1 MPFTTEIS
9 GLIPAQFTGSDYTNP
24 LLIQAFITSL
34 TEFYAVKTGSSALTA
49 TDVQNIQNQINFL
62 VEVARNGVSINLD
75 PNNPSNPLPDGSAPG
90 IYPNQTYYLT
100 TNMVE
105 VLNRLFG
112 SIAPNGN
119 LDSITLADLNNFRN
133 GTTAENTSDIQNIFV
148 FAARSLAV
156 LPPLTSTSGSSAIS
170 TDPLIAATQ
179 IARIYDQSRIFN
191 ASTINES
198 MTRSLQAFTEME
210 YVNTANEVI
219 NDKLEALREALQ
231 STKSTLDNLNQLQQ
245 IHNLITVNSRTFT
258 YVMASTTAREVSLNT
273 YTTNYE
279 KYASAQLKA
288 ALVPQLNSEF
298 LPFSLPDS
306 AIVWNAPVFHVSPGN
321 PTVWSFSVT
330 ILNPSAYYAFNTSTN
345 QFSAIQAT
353 YNFSG
358 YYPSTGATVDPSL
371 FTHDQIKQLVG
382 DGFNGVQKFPLIGN
396 LSDLDTMKEQLTRQR
411 GSLSSLLVDLA
422 NITSAAIL
430 NDPLKRS
437 QALIG
442 MVSAVYTDL
451 INNLGAVNSTTPI
464 TDLTAKTAVRTW
476 IMDNYQSFASS
487 EATSAG
493 AYQQNITNAI
503 TAAQST
509 NDTQK
514 QDVRNSL
521 LVFEEYYKSAAAVL
535 TQLNQLISKMAQGIA
550 K

>member
-24 LLIQAFITSL
+24 TLIQAFLASL
-34 TEFYAVKTGSSALTA
+34 TEFYAVKTGSTALSA
-49 TDVQNIQNQINFL
+49 TDVQNIQTQINFL

-75 PNNPSNPLPDGSAPG
+75 PNNPTATNTGF
-90 IYPNQTYYLT
+90 PNQTYYLT

-105 VLNRLFG
+105 VLNRLFKQ
-112 SIAPNGN
+112 IAPNGN
-119 LDSITLADLNNFRN
+119 LNSITLADLENFRN
-133 GTTAENTSDIQNIFV
+133 GTPLQNSIDIQNIFV

-156 LPPLTSTSGSSAIS
+156 LPPLSPTSGSSAIS
-170 TDPLIAATQ
+170 TDPVKAATQ
-179 IARIYDQSRIFN
+179 ISRIYDTSRLFN
-191 ASTINES
+191 SDSINES

-210 YVNTANEVI
+210 YVNAANEVI
-219 NDKLEALREALQ
+219 NKKLEDLKEALE
-231 STKSTLDNLNQLQQ
+231 STKKTLDNLNQLQQ
-245 IHNLITVNSRTFT
+245 LHNLITVNSRTFT
-258 YVMASTTAREVSLNT
+258 YVLTSTTGPRVDMNT

-279 KYASAQLKA
+279 RYTSAQLKA

-298 LPFSLPDS
+298 LPFSLPLSDV
-306 AIVWNAPVFHVSPGN
+306 VWDPPTFNVSPGN
-321 PTVWSFSVT
+321 PTKWSFKVT
-330 ILNPSAYYAFNTSTN
+330 LLNPSEHYAFNTSTN
-345 QFSAIQAT
+345 QFSAVQAS
-353 YNFSG
+353 YVFSG
-358 YYPSTGATVDPSL
+358 YYPSAGSINPSL
-371 FTHDQIKQLVG
+371 FTQDQIKKIVG

-396 LSDLDTMKEQLTRQR
+396 LSSLNTMKEQLTRQR
-411 GSLSSLLVDLA
+411 GALKELLADLSAITPTLVRD
-422 NITSAAIL
+422 
-430 NDPLKRS
+430 DPLQRS
-437 QALIG
+437 QALLG

-451 INNLGAVNSTTPI
+451 DNNLGLVNSSTPI
-464 TDLTAKTAVRTW
+464 TTLNAKTAIRTW

-487 EATSAG
+487 EATTAG

-535 TQLNQLISKMAQGIA
+535 TQLNQLISKMAQGI
-550 K
+550 KS